1 LYKRTKLRLVLFA
14 VLLAFAMSPSFADEQ
29 TIELSPEVPYVDVP
43 VEATAPT
50 QITIQT
56 TTGTPNDVGFIDS
69 WIELWQD
76 TTRIA
81 FNDDGAHSGTNV
93 LASYLSLY
101 LDAGF
106 YFIRATSYA
115 YACCNSFPTGT
126 YLLTWDGVTTIQTT
140 PTPTPEPTPTET
152 EIQTP
157 SPEPT
162 IEPTEQLSPTP
173 IATDSSTPT
182 PTQEPQPEP
191 QPETNTNSQQSEPI
205 LIQEIPSPT
214 PEIILPQIEVTTPEI
229 VEEIVEEET
238 IETPIVEPELS
249 IEQINEIYIQEN
261 TIELAVPTALA
272 AIPGIEQI
280 FAATEAIMN
289 VGSDMTQEQRE
300 ESQSVVIGAI
310 IVTQIA
316 SMASISASQS
326 SSRKFKK

>member
-1 LYKRTKLRLVLFA
+1 MLGLIVIP
-14 VLLAFAMSPSFADEQ
+14 PSFADEQ

-50 QITIQT
+50 QITIET

-126 YLLTWDGVTTIQTT
+126 YLLTWDGVTTVQTT

-162 IEPTEQLSPTP
+162 IEPTEQPSPTP

-249 IEQINEIYIQEN
+249 VEQINEIYIQEN